1 MSVCSQAAKRPL
13 GHASPDDEQIC
24 PMFADGARNTVN
36 ESDVFHD
43 LQRSIDTSRRTIVL
57 EVVTSLL
64 DQEPVGSICRAAR
77 ESRINPRD
85 RMHNM

>member
-1 MSVCSQAAKRPL
+1 MSVCSQPAKRTL
-13 GHASPDDEQIC
+13 DHASPDDEQIGA
-24 PMFADGARNTVN
+24 MFADGACNTVN
-36 ESDVFHD
+36 EPDVLHD
-43 LQRSIDTSRRTIVL
+43 LQRSIDTGLRTIIL

-64 DQEPVGSICRAAR
+64 DQEPVGSIRRAAR